1 MNTSWKLQDAKA
13 KFSQVVDD
21 ALKVGP
27 QYVTR
32 RGQEA
37 VVVLSVKEYK
47 KITSEKPNLKN
58 FLLSCPKLEDDFDF
72 ERQKDY
78 SRDIE
83 L

>member
-21 ALKVGP
+21 ALKIGP

-37 VVVLSVKEYK
+37 VVILSVKEYK
-47 KITSEKPNLKN
+47 KMTSKKPNLKA
-58 FLLSCPKLEDDFDF
+58 FLLGCPKMENDFTL

>member
-21 ALKVGP
+21 ALKIGP

-47 KITSEKPNLKN
+47 KITSTKPPLKE
-58 FLLSCPKLEDDFDF
+58 FLLNCPKMDSDF
-72 ERQKDY
+72 EFQRQKDY
-78 SRDIE
+78 SKGVKF
-83 L
+83 